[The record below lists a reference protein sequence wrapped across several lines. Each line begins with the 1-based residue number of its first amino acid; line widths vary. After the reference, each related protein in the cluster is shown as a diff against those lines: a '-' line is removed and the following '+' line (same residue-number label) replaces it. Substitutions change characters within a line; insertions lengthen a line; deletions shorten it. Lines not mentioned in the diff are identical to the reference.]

1 MKKNEYNFDIA
12 FSFTN
17 RDEEIALQL
26 NDLLKDRFKCFIY
39 TEQQKKLAG
48 TNGETIFNQVF
59 SIESKIVV
67 ILYRMEWGKTNWT
80 RIEETAI
87 RNRGY
92 EKGYDFVLLIPLDDI
107 IDPPAWLPKNRL
119 WIGLNRYGIKDA
131 ASVIE
136 ARVSEMGGNV
146 RENSFAD
153 KIATLESETEK
164 QRDNDRFLKS
174 DEGKKAG
181 FDEFEAIIEKFK
193 ANVDEIKSKNPKWH
207 LDYQVNNQ
215 NGINLK
221 SYGYQLSIK
230 FHDEYS
236 ADPYMLF
243 SFSEGY
249 FDGVGRAYISNSAK
263 QIIDRKEYKFDIN
276 KSDQRGW
283 LDVEIQNK
291 FITTS
296 SLIILWFE
304 KFMKYAIS
312 RESYI

>member
-1 MKKNEYNFDIA
+1 MEKNEYKFDIA
-12 FSFTN
+12 FSFLN
-17 RDEEIALQL
+17 KDEGIALQL
-26 NDLLKDRFKCFIY
+26 NNLLNDRFKCFIY
-39 TEQQKKLAG
+39 TEQQMKLAG
-48 TNGETIFNQVF
+48 TNGETTFNRVF

-92 EKGYDFVLLIPLDDI
+92 EEGYDFVLLIPLDDI

-131 ASVIE
+131 ASVIG

-146 RENSFAD
+146 REDSFAD
-153 KIATLESETEK
+153 KIATLESETK
-164 QRDNDRFLKS
+164 KRRNNDRFLKS

-181 FDEFEAIIEKFK
+181 FDEFEAIVEKVK
-193 ANVDEIKSKNPKWH
+193 ANADEIKSRNPKWN
-207 LDYQVNNQ
+207 LRVWENRQ
-215 NGINLK
+215 NCIDLL

-230 FHDEYS
+230 YDVYS
-236 ADPYMLF
+236 ADPFMSITFLDGYLDR
-243 SFSEGY
+243 EGHN
-249 FDGVGRAYISNSAK
+249 DILNSAK
-263 QIIDRKEYKFDIN
+263 MIDHKDYKFDIN

-283 LDVEIQNK
+283 LDVETQNK

-296 SLIILWFE
+296 SLITLWFE
-304 KFMKYAIS
+304 KLMKYTIS
-312 RESYI
+312 KR